1 MVSDGESLDGLK
13 TILLVEH
20 DRLLSKAISHDQEL
34 KALMPGVG
42 TMTLT
47 VFIIYI
53 NDIFENTKKQ
63 IRLFADDS

>member
-20 DRLLSKAISHDQEL
+20 DRLLSKAISQEL

-53 NDIFENTKKQ
+53 NDIFENTKNQ